1 MHSEPIVE
9 LDLHGFRTKE
19 AKEKIDALLRDCG
32 PGVYR
37 IRLIHGCTHGDAIK
51 TMIWEEYRFGREPRV
66 LRVEGGWNEG
76 ITELVLR
83 EY

>member
-1 MHSEPIVE
+1 MQNGPIIE
-9 LDLHGFRTKE
+9 IDLHGMDVRQARTRI
-19 AKEKIDALLRDCG
+19 EKAVADAG

-37 IRLIHGCTHGDAIK
+37 IRLIHGYHRGTAIAK
-51 TMIWEEYRFGREPRV
+51 MIREDFGYGLEPKIKRI
-66 LRVEGGWNEG
+66 EGGWNEG